1 MVTAQPV
8 SAASTAERL
17 HCFRAVTET
26 SAATD
31 SIPQIASPTI
41 LVLAASAPASEKSS
55 ARRGVGLFH
64 SRRAR

>member
-1 MVTAQPV
+1 MKDKSAVAAAIPV
-8 SAASTAERL
+8 RRL

-31 SIPQIASPTI
+31 SIPQTSRPTI

-55 ARRGVGLFH
+55 ARRGVGFFH
-64 SRRAR
+64 RRRAR